1 MDILIAILVC
11 IVVVIVSVLFF
22 GGWVIVAIFRVL
34 TGTLRGDEGR
44 ARRTQPERLPPL
56 PQRLTCAHGN
66 CRAANP
72 AAARFCGRCGR
83 PVAGRPAPVVRRV
96 AIW

>member
-11 IVVVIVSVLFF
+11 VVVVVVSVLFF

-34 TGTLRGDEGR
+34 TGTIRGDEGR
-44 ARRTQPERLPPL
+44 GRSAPPARLPP
-56 PQRLTCAHGN
+56 QRLACAHEN
-66 CRAANP
+66 CRAPNP

-96 AIW
+96 AMW